1 MELKKNLKHGAD
13 TGAGIESVEAPPA
26 ETPAETPTEEPPT
39 V

>member
-1 MELKKNLKHGAD
+1 MELKKNQEDGAD

-26 ETPAETPTEEPPT
+26 ETPAEVPAEEPPT